1 MMGLQPKYKTPE
13 ELEIKCNEYFKRCDE
28 NDEPYTIVDL
38 ALSLG
43 FIDRHAILNYKG
55 RSKAFNATVKRVTA
69 RIEGQRVRKMLKGSQ
84 NVAGCI
90 FDLKNNFGYKDK
102 IEQEISGPGGGPIA
116 IAALPPSADSIAL
129 WEQQVIE
136 SRRRLE
142 AIEVKAKEIPEKT

>member
-1 MMGLQPKYKTPE
+1 MGRPAKYTNVE
-13 ELEIKCNEYFKRCDE
+13 ELEQKINEYFAKCDE
-28 NDEPYTIVDL
+28 NDEPYTVVEL

-43 FIDRHAILNYKG
+43 YAGRQGLWGLRLKKKFMDTIKKG
-55 RSKAFNATVKRVTA
+55 LD
-69 RIEGQRVRKMLKGSQ
+69 RIEGERVRKMLKGSQ

-102 IEQEISGPGGGPIA
+102 VEQEISGPGGGPIA
-116 IAALPPSADSIAL
+116 IAALPPSPDSIAL
-129 WEQQVIE
+129 WEQQIIE